1 MKKTILPLASGL
13 LAATLA
19 VPTLSWAAVPESL
32 ESIEV
37 SGRSMP
43 VKDVR
48 ETTMADIYEVRLETG
63 ETFYTNAEGNYFLV
77 GDLYEK
83 TDTGLVNLTEK
94 TRNAERQERLEE
106 VTDDKRVTFRSTDE
120 TRARVVVFTDTTCPY
135 CQRFHEEMSRFNE
148 LGIEVDYLA
157 FPRGG
162 MESPGARELQKIW
175 CAENTSEAMSAA
187 FREESLE
194 SDATCDNP
202 VEEQYHLGLEL
213 GVQGTPAIIMPD
225 GRLVPGYVPAER
237 LAKLLGLE

>member
-1 MKKTILPLASGL
+1 MRKPFLPRASGL
-13 LAATLA
+13 FAALLAL
-19 VPTLSWAAVPESL
+19 PSLGWAAVPESL

-37 SGRSMP
+37 SGHSMP

-48 ETTMADIYEVRLETG
+48 ETTMTDIYEVRLETG

-94 TRNAERQERLEE
+94 TRNAERQERLEA
-106 VTDDKRVTFRSTDE
+106 VPDDKRVTFRSTDE

-135 CQRFHEEMSRFNE
+135 CERLHDEMSRFNE

-162 MESPGARELQKIW
+162 LESPGARELQKIW
-175 CAENTSEAMSAA
+175 CAENSSEAMSAV
-187 FREESLE
+187 FGDESLE
-194 SDATCDNP
+194 SDANCDNP

-225 GRLVPGYVPAER
+225 GSLVAGYVPAER
-237 LAKLLGLE
+237 LASMLGLK